1 MLRTRLFLYLTPFV
15 IILLGGGVYSI
26 VLFARLA
33 NTVDASVTNS
43 YQCFTAASAMSL
55 ALAGMD
61 REVSWVAAGVLAG
74 EKNNLLVYPK
84 RNIDRMA
91 FNRNRRR
98 FEANLEL
105 LLKAST
111 LPGELAL
118 SQQVS
123 TNFQAFLRAADT
135 INTLDYP
142 ENQRLVYERDM
153 VPNGQMINLLLER
166 IHDLNHQAIL
176 GTSQNIRNITH
187 DVTRL
192 MLAGM
197 VIALLVSTYTGYRV
211 GRSILRPIQL
221 LTRASRELGEGKL
234 DQPVPVATQDELGEL
249 GRAFNK
255 MAAQLQ
261 EYRQS
266 TSEKI
271 VRLHRTMETTLASFP
286 DPIFVLDQEGRIEL
300 KNPAADGLMANLRL
314 NGRLP
319 DRLQSIARNTLANG
333 ENFLPDSFKE
343 AVTYRVNGQ
352 EKFFLP
358 RILAMRSRDDALFGV
373 AVVLY
378 DVTRFRLLDAAK
390 TDLVSTVSHEL
401 KSPLT
406 SVRLGLHILLEKTVG
421 TLNPKQDEL
430 LSAARSDTER
440 LLRILN
446 DLLDLARLEEG
457 DAALRL
463 EPVSPAELLTG
474 AMKEMADKAS
484 TKNLRVNLRMK
495 LDLPAVTVDRQRINH
510 VFTNLLSNAIKY
522 SPEAGEIVLSA
533 VPVEDHCVEFRVSDQ
548 GPGIPAEYQTRI
560 FDRFFRVPS
569 QTKTGAG
576 LGLSIAREITMSH
589 GGRIGV
595 RNPPGRGCTF
605 YVTLKSTVSPPG

>member
-15 IILLGGGVYSI
+15 AILLAGGVYAI
-26 VLFARLA
+26 LLFARLA
-33 NTVDASVTNS
+33 NSVDASVTNS
-43 YQCFTAASAMSL
+43 YQSFTSASAMSL

-61 REVSWVAAGVLAG
+61 REVSWVVAGPRAG
-74 EKNNLLVYPK
+74 DQNNLVVYPK
-84 RNIDRMA
+84 RNIDRNA
-91 FNRNRRR
+91 FAQHQKS
-98 FEANLEL
+98 FDENLNL

-118 SQQVS
+118 TRQMA
-123 TNFQAFLRAADT
+123 TNYQAFLKAVDN
-135 INTLDYP
+135 ISTLDFP
-142 ENQRLVYERDM
+142 ESQRLVYERD
-153 VPNGQMINLLLER
+153 VVANGQMMNQALEK
-166 IHDLNHQAIL
+166 IHDLNHRAIL
-176 GTSQNIRNITH
+176 ATSQNIRIITQE
-187 DVTRL
+187 VTRL
-192 MLAGM
+192 MVFGT
-197 VIALLVSTYTGYRV
+197 VIALLFCAFAAYQLS
-211 GRSILRPIQL
+211 RSILKPIQL
-221 LTRASRELGEGKL
+221 LTRATRDLGEGL
-234 DQPVPVATQDELGEL
+234 LGQPVPVTRDELGEL
-249 GRAFNK
+249 ALAFNK

-286 DPIFVLDQEGRIEL
+286 DPIFVLDEEGRIEL
-300 KNPAADGLMANLRL
+300 KNPAADGLMLNLQL
-314 NGRLP
+314 NDRLP
-319 DRLQSIARNTLANG
+319 DRLQAIARKTLASG
-333 ENFLPDSFKE
+333 DNFLPDSFKE
-343 AVTYRVNGQ
+343 AVTYRINGR

-358 RILAMRSRDDALFGV
+358 RILTMRSKADALLGV

-406 SVRLGLHILLEKTVG
+406 SVRMGLHILLEKTVG
-421 TLNPKQDEL
+421 SLTPKQDEL
-430 LSAARSDTER
+430 VSAARDDTER

-457 DAALRL
+457 NAALRR
-463 EPVSPAELLTG
+463 EPVLPADLLAG
-474 AMKEMADKAS
+474 AAKEMADKAS
-484 TKNLRVNLRMK
+484 ARHLQLNVRAKP
-495 LDLPAVTVDRQRINH
+495 DLPAVSVDRQRMNH
-510 VFTNLLSNAIKY
+510 VFTNLISNAIKY

-533 VPVEDHCVEFRVSDQ
+533 VPVEDDSVEFRISDQ
-548 GPGIPAEYQTRI
+548 GPGVPAEYQTRI
-560 FDRFFRVPS
+560 FDRFFRVPG

-595 RNPPGRGCTF
+595 RNTPGRGCTF
-605 YVTLKSTVSPPG
+605 YVTLKSEGSTIM